1 MRIAHTG
8 LEAGDEAGGG
18 LGDGGEAE
26 EEDHEGQEEGGGGH
40 GDAEVAGE
48 DSSAEGSAEDAF
60 IGPYRCQEG
69 DMYGAFLD

>member
-18 LGDGGEAE
+18 LGDRGEAE

-40 GDAEVAGE
+40 GDTEVAGE

-60 IGPYRCQEG
+60 IGPDRCQEG
-69 DMYGAFLD
+69 DMYRAFLD